1 MSHDCLRTED
11 AKTKVFAERQANEK
25 QVNSHLQNS
34 ETSAK
39 NTQTVRNVYILLDLR
54 SALSQTSQPGRKQ
67 DYFGEL
73 K

>member
-67 DYFGEL
+67 DCFGEL